1 MAKKHPAKKHVV
13 HHKEHTVH
21 HVSHPHS
28 IDTIPLNTTQMLLE
42 NFVSLQRVLTNL
54 SVKLEGV
61 ATQMSKLLD
70 LFEISAKA
78 LAEKDFDV
86 EKDNKDIL
94 AKLDMLQDQNKTLAR
109 GISLLHERPREPMMP
124 LPLAQPIMQAQPQMQ
139 QSMMQQ
145 QIPMQTQM
153 VSQKR
158 QEIMESPR
166 SQVRRELPDIPRKQ
180 PPIRPKAVEA
190 QPEEEEE
197 EFIEESQDFDV
208 PRFESPT
215 E

>member
-1 MAKKHPAKKHVV
+1 MTKKSSPKHHAV

-28 IDTIPLNTTQMLLE
+28 LETIPLNTSQMLLE

-54 SVKLEGV
+54 SLKLEGV

-109 GISLLHERPREPMMP
+109 GISLLHERPRENVMS
-124 LPLAQPIMQAQPQMQ
+124 LPPPQPSMQIQQP
-139 QSMMQQ
+139 MMQQ
-145 QIPMQTQM
+145 MPIQTQM
-153 VSQKR
+153 ISSKR
-158 QEIMESPR
+158 QEIINTQRP
-166 SQVRRELPDIPRKQ
+166 QQRRELPDIPKKQ
-180 PPIRPKAVEA
+180 SPIKPKAVEA
-190 QPEEEEE
+190 QPEEEE

-208 PRFESPT
+208 PRFESPN

>member
-1 MAKKHPAKKHVV
+1 MAKKKRTTKTV
-13 HHKEHTVH
+13 HHKTHIVH
-21 HVSHPHS
+21 HTSHPNS
-28 IDTIPLNTTQMLLE
+28 IDTIPLNTSQMLLE

-124 LPLAQPIMQAQPQMQ
+124 LPPSQPMMQIQPQMQ
-139 QSMMQQ
+139 QSMQQ
-145 QIPMQTQM
+145 MPMQTQM
-153 VSQKR
+153 ISPKR
-158 QEIMESPR
+158 QEIIESQRNP
-166 SQVRRELPDIPRKQ
+166 QRRELPDIPRKQ
-180 PPIRPKAVEA
+180 SPIRPKAVEA

-197 EFIEESQDFDV
+197 EFIEESEDFDV
-208 PRFESPT
+208 PRFESPN